1 MKTSSTPR
9 KVVFRSVAVVAGL
22 AIVAL
27 VVRSHFTTP
36 ATTTHGAQ
44 RALSPNSA
52 GEYLREAARAG
63 DTELLQGLLA
73 AGAPVESAD
82 AKGYSA
88 LILAAYHGHAE
99 AVELLL
105 ARGAD
110 ACHADTRGNTAMMGA
125 AFKGY
130 EDIVARLSRERCA
143 IDQSNS
149 SGKTAL
155 MFASLVGKTGI
166 VQFLEKR
173 GADAERRDDNGR
185 NAQDWARTQDFSR

>member
-1 MKTSSTPR
+1 MKPSAKSR
-9 KVVFRSVAVVAGL
+9 NIVLGSLAVVSAMALG
-22 AIVAL
+22 AL
-27 VVRSHFTTP
+27 VMRSHLATP
-36 ATTTHGAQ
+36 AAATHGVQ
-44 RALSPNSA
+44 RALSKDSA
-52 GEYLREAARAG
+52 GQYLRDAARAG
-63 DTELLQGLLA
+63 DTELIHGLLA
-73 AGAPVESAD
+73 AGAPLESAD
-82 AKGYSA
+82 EKGYSA

-99 AVELLL
+99 AVEVLL

-110 ACHADTRGNTAMMGA
+110 ACHPDARGNTAMMGA

-166 VQFLEKR
+166 VQFLENR
-173 GADAERRDDNGR
+173 GADAERRDDTGK
-185 NAQDWARTQDFSR
+185 NAGDWARTQDLSR

>member
-1 MKTSSTPR
+1 MKTRSTPR
-9 KVVFRSVAVVAGL
+9 NVVFGSAVVVFGL
-22 AIVAL
+22 ALGAL
-27 VVRSHFTTP
+27 VVRSHGSAP
-36 ATTTHGAQ
+36 ATTPGAQ
-44 RALSPNSA
+44 RALSQNSA

-82 AKGYSA
+82 EKGYSA
-88 LILAAYHGHAE
+88 LILAAYHGHAR

-105 ARGAD
+105 ERGAD
-110 ACHADTRGNTAMMGA
+110 ACHADKRGNTAMMGA

-130 EDIVARLSRERCA
+130 ADIVARLSRERCA

-166 VQFLEKR
+166 VQFLENR
-173 GADAERRDDNGR
+173 GADAARRDDDGR
-185 NAQDWARTQDFSR
+185 NAEDWARTQDFSR